1 VTVAKFRGLDET
13 NLKEL
18 GKTLVKYLRGRETL
32 VLVGELGSGKTT
44 FVKGMVGGMGLNEDV
59 VRSPTFTLMNVYVGR
74 ITIYHLDL
82 YRLEKPDFL
91 LFDVESL
98 IEEDEGVIVVEW
110 GDLYENFWPESS
122 IRVKIE
128 IESENERTVTLEIP
142 EEVNYLV
149 EAVREFEEKVQ
160 GS

>member
-1 VTVAKFRGLDET
+1 MTVAKFRGLDET